1 MRGIVVIQ
9 SIDQWAMRKT
19 LSSVSLTDQWLHK
32 DSFSEKFQ
40 QRIKQETKMN
50 TPSSETIS
58 TNTAGSGSEIHV
70 QGRFNA
76 LAGSV
81 VYAERDSKV
90 YAFDS
95 STVYAE
101 AGSLVHALSGSTVF
115 ARADSTVLAHRGST
129 VHADEQSKLTKF
141 KGATVH
147 TPQWLALRSP
157 NNNIHTA
164 TATYE
169 RWLARH
175 TEIVR
180 ADLAQ
185 KHKLMRR
192 SAFILLRGTFY
203 RWAELFPATLPELM
217 KAPVVLAV
225 GDLHIENFGSWRDAE
240 GRLNWGVNDFDEAY
254 MLPFTNDL
262 VRLATSAAFA
272 IEAGKLSLS
281 LKNACAVIVR
291 AYQATLVENGRP
303 FVLAEKNR
311 ELGDM
316 ARNKLKDP
324 CVFFSKLNAQSETSG
339 LVPDTVVKLFEKSLP
354 SNVSK
359 PVYFHRR
366 AGVGSLG
373 RQRYV
378 AVYELGGSRIV
389 REAKAVLPSAWNVAH
404 PEAGKPT
411 IYLNQLSESCLRSHD
426 PFLRVEGEWIIR
438 RLAPDCAR
446 IELSDLPDKRDEQ
459 ILLEA
464 MAAETANIHL
474 GSAQVSADIIQFLNK
489 NSDWLFPATRKM
501 VWMTKRDFLDWQ
513 VG

>member
-1 MRGIVVIQ
+1 
-9 SIDQWAMRKT
+9 
-19 LSSVSLTDQWLHK
+19 
-32 DSFSEKFQ
+32 
-40 QRIKQETKMN
+40 MN
-50 TPSSETIS
+50 TPSSETVS
-58 TNTAGSGSEIHV
+58 TPIAGSGSEIRV

-76 LAGSV
+76 QAGYV
-81 VYAERDSKV
+81 VYAERGSKV
-90 YAFDS
+90 YAFDGS
-95 STVYAE
+95 IVYAE
-101 AGSLVHALSGSTVF
+101 AGSLVHALAGSTVF
-115 ARADSTVLAHRGST
+115 ARSDSTVLAHRGST
-129 VHADEQSKLTKF
+129 VHAHKQSNLTEF
-141 KGATVH
+141 KGSTVY
-147 TPQWLALRSP
+147 TAQWLALRSP

-169 RWLARH
+169 RWLAER
-175 TEIVR
+175 TRIVR

-185 KHKLMRR
+185 KHKLMHT

-203 RWAELFPATLPELM
+203 RWAELFPAALPELM

-254 MLPFTNDL
+254 PLPFTNDL

-281 LKNACAVIVR
+281 LKNACAVIVK
-291 AYQATLVENGRP
+291 AYHATLIENGRP
-303 FVLAEKNR
+303 FVLSEKNI
-311 ELGDM
+311 ELGSM

-324 CVFFSKLNAQSETSG
+324 RAFFSKLDAQAEAG
-339 LVPDTVVKLFEKSLP
+339 PVPDMVVKMLEKSMP
-354 SNVSK
+354 GNASK
-359 PVYFHRR
+359 PVCFHRQ

-378 AVYELGGSRIV
+378 AVSELSGSRIV
-389 REAKAVLPSAWNVAH
+389 REAKVMLPSAWTVAN
-404 PEAGKPT
+404 PGGDNTATK
-411 IYLNQLSESCLRSHD
+411 IYLNQLFEGCLRSHD
-426 PFLRVEGEWIIR
+426 PFLRVLDGWVIR

-474 GSAQVSADIIQFLNK
+474 GSAQARAGIIEYLNT
-489 NSDWLFPATRKM
+489 NGDWLLPATKKM
-501 VWMTKRDFLDWQ
+501 VWLTKQDFLDWQ
-513 VG
+513 IG